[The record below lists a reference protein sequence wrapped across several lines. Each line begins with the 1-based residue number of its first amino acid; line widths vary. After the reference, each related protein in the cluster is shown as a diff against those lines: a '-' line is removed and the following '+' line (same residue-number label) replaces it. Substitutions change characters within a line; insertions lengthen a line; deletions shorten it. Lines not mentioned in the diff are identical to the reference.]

1 MNYKNKSDL
10 TSTEKVYW
18 YLRYLI
24 ETDRGAFAKNFDKV
38 SELANSLGVAITS
51 GKEFNEEEH
60 IRVLNNIC
68 RNVVLSASRKGTK
81 VHLKLLSLI
90 EGLELLTTC
99 LDDYKTLV
107 FCLNE
112 LMIPS
117 NQALETVPT
126 TEATQIAKSY
136 AKSVLEEK
144 GTLGLANI
152 LREWDSITLDI
163 CLNTERDIAAK
174 LFRKVR
180 EKIEAELFFIQSQ
193 EALNNNGSSKDVPL
207 ESDIILS
214 ALMQEFERRLG
225 QKRKQRSG
233 QDLEDATAFIFDHY
247 GISCAEKPSHFTAS
261 IEVDNWVKDKKGW
274 YLGFSLKRTLRE
286 RWKQTLT
293 DKDTLTQFKIRHIIH
308 LICND
313 GDLTEAKIGEMG
325 SQRHLFFVPDNSSVL
340 DTVKGDNVL
349 SEYVKPMSTLITF
362 LKASR

>member
-1 MNYKNKSDL
+1 MKYKNKVDL

-24 ETDRGAFAKNFDKV
+24 ETDKGAFGKKIDKV
-38 SELANSLGVAITS
+38 SELSNSLGVAITS
-51 GKEFNEEEH
+51 GKEFCEEEH

-68 RNVVLSASRKGTK
+68 RNTILSTSREGTK
-81 VHLKLLSLI
+81 VYLQLLSLV

-99 LDDYKTLV
+99 LDDYKALV

-126 TEATQIAKSY
+126 AEAGQLAKSY
-136 AKSVLEEK
+136 ANGVLKEK

-174 LFRKVR
+174 LFKQVR
-180 EKIEAELFFIQSQ
+180 EKIEAELFFTQSQ
-193 EALNNNGSSKDVPL
+193 ETLINNPLTKDLPL
-207 ESDIILS
+207 ESDILLS
-214 ALMQEFERRLG
+214 ALMQEFERRVG
-225 QKRKQRSG
+225 QKRKQRAG
-233 QDLEDATAFIFDHY
+233 QDLEDATAFIFEYY
-247 GISCAEKPSHFTAS
+247 GISSADKPDHFTAS

-286 RWKQTLT
+286 RWKQTVV
-293 DKDTLTQFKIRHIIH
+293 DKDLLTQHKIRHIIH
-308 LICND
+308 LICHD

-325 SQRHLFFVPDNSSVL
+325 SQRHLFFVPDNSRVI
-340 DTVKGDNVL
+340 DAVKNDNVL
-349 SEYVKPMSTLITF
+349 AEFVKPMSELISF
-362 LKASR
+362 LKNS